1 MLVFPTPII
10 PTRAI
15 GFDFLSGEEAVT
27 GFIGG
32 VYTQPK
38 PVGQNGE
45 ETFLKR
51 AVGRLWA
58 EQ

>member
-15 GFDFLSGEEAVT
+15 GFDFLSGKEAGMGV
-27 GFIGG
+27 IGA
-32 VYTQPK
+32 VYTQPR
-38 PVGQNGE
+38 PIGQNGE